1 MDQSGLREERAS
13 LLWAV
18 KASRERNTRWKA
30 SLAACNSGSLVSFRT
45 AVLPHDGLVARAVS
59 STTPLGS
66 ASWLGAVEGGG
77 AEAEVATGPMSHPT
91 SHGCNAHTQN
101 TSNGKGMMRKLAL
114 VVKMNEAGKLGRKR
128 LLGRERV
135 GGIVAS
141 AWWRGGRS
149 FRVRPYAWAWWGAGW
164 CATLDSRG
172 RAWPA
177 PSVASLHRER
187 SIDR

>member
-114 VVKMNEAGKLGRKR
+114 VVKMSETGKLGRKR
-128 LLGRERV
+128 LPGRERV
-135 GGIVAS
+135 GGCRRFGVVE
-141 AWWRGGRS
+141 GRS
-149 FRVRPYAWAWWGAGW
+149 LVPSASVRVGVVGRGVVCYTRLSRPCLAG
-164 CATLDSRG
+164 TKRG
-172 RAWPA
+172 ES
-177 PSVASLHRER
+177 PS
-187 SIDR
+187 